1 MRRHAAIRDDMLR
14 RYATP
19 IRSVPHAQIRSDPAD
34 SGNNQDDPPVA
45 PLLRHASEQYFT
57 CSHVFAHFLR
67 HVNGRP
73 HAAQVLT
80 GN

>member
-1 MRRHAAIRDDMLR
+1 MRRYAPIRHDMLR

-19 IRSVPHAQIRSDPAD
+19 LRSMPHAQIHSGPAD
-34 SGNNQDDPPVA
+34 IDNNYDEPPVA
-45 PLLRHASEQYFT
+45 PFLRHASEQYFT

-80 GN
+80 GS